1 MISGPD
7 DLQNGGNASIHSMSW
22 LRRTFISSLG
32 RKYLMAATG
41 LLLVGF
47 LAVHLAGNL
56 LIYSGKSGEAFDGY
70 AAKLDGN
77 PLLPVAEIGLALL
90 FVAHIG
96 LALRV
101 NMENREARA
110 RGYAVRASLG
120 KRTLS
125 SASMVITGLAV
136 LVFLLVH
143 LYDFR
148 IGKILQEPGSSLW
161 LLVRRRLSTPLG
173 AGVYL
178 LGVLALGLHLRHAF
192 RSAFQSLGVNHPHLN
207 PLLERAS
214 WVVAILFGLGFASF
228 PVYFLLAG
236 VPS

>member
-1 MISGPD
+1 
-7 DLQNGGNASIHSMSW
+7 MSW
-22 LRRTFISSLG
+22 LRKTLTSSLG

-56 LIYSGKSGEAFDGY
+56 LLYSGKTSADFDAY
-70 AAKLDGN
+70 AAKLDAN

-101 NMENREARA
+101 NLENREARSH
-110 RGYAVRASLG
+110 GYAVRASLG
-120 KRTLS
+120 KRTIA
-125 SASMVITGLAV
+125 SASMLLTGL
-136 LVFLLVH
+136 LILLFLLVH

-148 IGKILQEPGSSLW
+148 VGKLFQESGTSLGG
-161 LLVRRRLSTPLG
+161 LVRRRLTTPLG

-178 LGVLALGLHLRHAF
+178 LGVGALALHLRHAF
-192 RSAFQSLGVNHPHLN
+192 RSAFQTLGVNHPHLN

-214 WVVAILFGLGFASF
+214 WAVAILFGLGFASF
-228 PVYFLLAG
+228 PAYFFLSG
-236 VPS
+236 GGP